1 MCLKN
6 PFFGRKSK
14 QTVMQLTTCQS
25 AIMENL
31 ATLAQGEV
39 HHMDTVARLYMSQN
53 GATPD
58 FDRILLRDSDFIGG
72 KRVHTVEAWP

>member
-1 MCLKN
+1 
-6 PFFGRKSK
+6 
-14 QTVMQLTTCQS
+14 
-25 AIMENL
+25 MENL